1 MRIFRSKSVRRGDYL
16 AARHGKEVNDHE
28 QNTGEGKKVDHVPLP
43 MRDEE
48 ESDSETSF
56 GDEHNG
62 LLDRLGMKV
71 DLSLQKIFTG

>member
-1 MRIFRSKSVRRGDYL
+1 
-16 AARHGKEVNDHE
+16 
-28 QNTGEGKKVDHVPLP
+28 

-62 LLDRLGMKV
+62 LLDRLGMNV